1 MERLPEL
8 NNLKRRMNTFS
19 NAWISILASRLI
31 QPESFDYVAIATGNK
46 RKNFAQVYVGH
57 YRSSLP
63 GQRIPMVLIVKC
75 GNEDEKSEAKPGNRG
90 KVCTSLITS

>member
-1 MERLPEL
+1 MSHEYVLECMDLDPR
-8 NNLKRRMNTFS
+8 FS
-19 NAWISILASRLI
+19 LDKNGE
-31 QPESFDYVAIATGNK
+31 PESFNYVAIATGNK

-90 KVCTSLITS
+90 KVCSILLTEISVILRSC